1 MNRSLSS
8 TFRSSADHPENRLA
22 LWDEAAVRMMRA
34 TGRVQVMQCSW
45 VYDHPIDIDGLRRF
59 HQNFGG
65 GLFGRRIERSPLPFG
80 RYRWVSAPGP
90 QAPLEFAE
98 PRRRTEIGDWLDE
111 RAQLPIDPERGPGW
125 HMGVLPVTDG
135 STAVTVV
142 VSHCLGDGVGGV
154 LVVADAIAGRRSDLG
169 YPVPNSRSRL
179 HAIVRDVRETLAD
192 MPEVARTVADA
203 VRLLRKPNPDDAAGA
218 VRKPVQVVPD
228 GDKPTILPAI
238 SVFID
243 LADWNARAEA
253 IGGNSYSMLAGF
265 GAKLGE
271 QMGRC
276 GPDGDV
282 TLLIA
287 VNDRTDGDT
296 RANAMSLA
304 NARVDPMT
312 VTTDQSGAR
321 GVIRQAFTTLRDSP
335 DETLQLLPLTPLVP
349 KGLLKRVADGVIGN
363 GDLPVSCSNLGDLMS
378 DVTRV
383 DGTEA
388 EYIVFRGVDQG
399 TTRQELEDA
408 DGQLVLVSCRVG
420 GKVSIGITGYQA
432 GEQNSKARLAELAA
446 KTLAEFDLT
455 GEIDWNGSERLN

>member
-1 MNRSLSS
+1 MPRSLSLPN
-8 TFRSSADHPENRLA
+8 RPKPAAALPDNRLS
-22 LWDEAAVRMMRA
+22 LWDEAAVRTMRA

-45 VYDHPIDIDGLRRF
+45 VYDHPVDFDGIRRF
-59 HQNFGG
+59 HENFGG

-80 RYRWVSAPGP
+80 RYRWVSAVGP
-90 QAPLEFAE
+90 QAPLDVAE
-98 PRRRTEIGDWLDE
+98 PRTRAEIGDWIDE

-154 LVVADAIAGRRSDLG
+154 MVIADAIAGRRPDLG
-169 YPVPNSRSRL
+169 YPIPNSRSRL
-179 HAIVRDVRETLAD
+179 RAIAADLRATLSDAS
-192 MPEVARTVADA
+192 EVAGAIGVGIG
-203 VRLLRKPNPDDAAGA
+203 LLRRRESDVAETTTPKPA
-218 VRKPVQVVPD
+218 RVVPN
-228 GDKPTILPAI
+228 GAEQIVLPAI
-238 SVFID
+238 SVFVD

-265 GAKLGE
+265 AARLGE
-271 QMGRC
+271 RMGRC
-276 GPDGDV
+276 AAEGDV

-296 RANAMSLA
+296 RANAMLLA
-304 NARVDPMT
+304 TAQIDPMS
-312 VTTDQSGAR
+312 VTADQSAAR
-321 GVIRQAFTTLRDSP
+321 GAIRQAFKTLREVP

-349 KGLLKRVADGVIGN
+349 KGVLKQVADGFLGN
-363 GDLPVSCSNLGDLMS
+363 DDLPVSCSNLGDLTT
-378 DVTRV
+378 DVTRL

-399 TTRQELEDA
+399 TTRQELEDN
-408 DGQLVLVSCRVG
+408 DGQLVLVSARVG
-420 GKVSIGITGYQA
+420 GKVSIGITAYQA

-455 GEIDWNGSERLN
+455 GEIDWNS

>member
-1 MNRSLSS
+1 MSRSLSLS
-8 TFRSSADHPENRLA
+8 KRFSSPADRPDNRLS
-22 LWDEAAVRMMRA
+22 LWDEAAVRTMRA
-34 TGRVQVMQCSW
+34 TGRVQVMQCTW
-45 VYDHPIDIDGLRRF
+45 VYDHPIDFDGLRRF
-59 HQNFGG
+59 HQTFGG

-80 RYRWVSAPGP
+80 RYRWVSALGP
-90 QAPLEFAE
+90 QAPLDVDE
-98 PRRRTEIGDWLDE
+98 PRSRAEIGDWLDE
-111 RAQLPIDPERGPGW
+111 RAQLPIDPEHGPGW

-154 LVVADAIAGRRSDLG
+154 MVVADAIAGRQSDLG
-169 YPVPNSRSRL
+169 YPPPKSRSRL
-179 HAIVRDVRETLAD
+179 RAIVRDARQTVSD
-192 MPEVARTVADA
+192 IPEVARTAAVA
-203 VRLLRKPNPDDAAGA
+203 VRLLRKPNPDAAAGA
-218 VRKPVQVVPD
+218 AVKPVRVVPD
-228 GDKPTILPAI
+228 GDTTMVLPAI
-238 SVFID
+238 SVFVD

-253 IGGNSYSMLAGF
+253 VGGNSYSMLASF
-265 GAKLGE
+265 AAKLGE
-271 QMGRC
+271 RMGRC

-304 NARVDPMT
+304 TARVDPMT

-321 GVIRQAFTTLRDSP
+321 GVIREAFKTLRDEP

-349 KGLLKRVADGVIGN
+349 KGFLKKVADGFIGN
-363 GDLPVSCSNLGDLMS
+363 GDLPVSCSNLGDLVS

-408 DGQLVLVSCRVG
+408 DGQLVLVSSRVG

-432 GEQNSKARLAELAA
+432 GEQNSKARLAELTA

-455 GEIDWNGSERLN
+455 GEIDWNG

>member
-1 MNRSLSS
+1 MSRSFSFAKLFNSPG
-8 TFRSSADHPENRLA
+8 APPEHRLA
-22 LWDEAAVRMMRA
+22 LWDEAAVRTMRA

-45 VYDHPIDIDGLRRF
+45 VYDHPVDIDGIRRF
-59 HQNFGG
+59 HQNFGS

-80 RYRWVSAPGP
+80 RYRWVSALGP
-90 QAPLEFAE
+90 QAPLDILE
-98 PRRRTEIGDWLDE
+98 PRTRAEIGDWLDE
-111 RAQLPIDPERGPGW
+111 RAQLPIDPESGPGW

-135 STAVTVV
+135 STAITVV

-154 LVVADAIAGRRSDLG
+154 MVIADAIAGRRPDLG
-169 YPVPNSRSRL
+169 YPMPNSRSRL
-179 HAIVRDVRETLAD
+179 RTAVQDVRDTLAAV
-192 MPEVARTVADA
+192 PEVARTVATGVQMLRRRDPDA
-203 VRLLRKPNPDDAAGA
+203 PAQTATPTRR
-218 VRKPVQVVPD
+218 PVPGSDEQVV
-228 GDKPTILPAI
+228 LPAI
-238 SVFID
+238 SVFVD
-243 LADWNARAEA
+243 LADWNARAETV
-253 IGGNSYSMLAGF
+253 GGNSYSMLASF
-265 GAKLGE
+265 AAKLGE
-271 QMGRC
+271 RMSRSAA
-276 GPDGDV
+276 DGNI

-304 NARVDPMT
+304 TARVDPVT

-321 GVIRQAFTTLRDSP
+321 GVIRQAFKALREVP

-349 KGLLKRVADGVIGN
+349 KRVLKQVADGFLGN
-363 GDLPVSCSNLGDLMS
+363 ADLPVSCSNLGDLTS

-399 TTRQELEDA
+399 TTRQELEDT
-408 DGQLVLVSCRVG
+408 DGQLVLVSSRVG

-432 GEQNSKARLAELAA
+432 GEENSKARLTELTA

-455 GEIDWNGSERLN
+455 GEIDWNS

>member
-1 MNRSLSS
+1 MSRSHSS
-8 TFRSSADHPENRLA
+8 TRRFKSSTDLPDNRLA

-45 VYDHPIDIDGLRRF
+45 VYDHPVDFEGLRRF
-59 HQNFGG
+59 HRNFGG

-80 RYRWVSAPGP
+80 RYRWVSALGP
-90 QAPLEFAE
+90 QAPLHVDE
-98 PRRRTEIGDWLDE
+98 PRPRAEIGDWLDE
-111 RAQLPIDPERGPGW
+111 RAQLPIDPEDGPGW

-135 STAVTVV
+135 STAITVV

-154 LVVADAIAGRRSDLG
+154 MVVADAIAGRQLDLG
-169 YPVPNSRSRL
+169 YPLPKSRGRL
-179 HAIVRDVRETLAD
+179 RAIVRDVRQTVAD
-192 MPEVARTVADA
+192 IPEVARTAAVA
-203 VRLLRKPNPDDAAGA
+203 VRLLRKPNPDAPAGEEGRP
-218 VRKPVQVVPD
+218 VRVVPD
-228 GDKPTILPAI
+228 GDATTVLPAI
-238 SVFID
+238 SVFVD

-253 IGGNSYSMLAGF
+253 VGGNSYSMLAGF
-265 GAKLGE
+265 AAKLGE
-271 QMGRC
+271 SMGRC

-304 NARVDPMT
+304 TARVDPMT

-321 GVIRQAFTTLRDSP
+321 GVIRQAFKMLRDHP

-349 KGLLKRVADGVIGN
+349 MGFLKQVADGFIGN
-363 GDLPVSCSNLGDLMS
+363 GDQPVSCSNLGDLTS

-408 DGQLVLVSCRVG
+408 DGQLVLVSSRVG

-455 GEIDWNGSERLN
+455 GEIDWNG